1 MQYKSLVFF
10 VEINDLEFSFIVGD
24 NINEEQFKIIF
35 TNSIPIKGIQDNKIT
50 NLDLVCNTLKENI
63 LKIEK
68 KVNFVFKEVILVINN
83 FNFTLN
89 SCTGFKKLNGSQL
102 TKENITYILNSLK
115 LLISETEQDK
125 KIIHIFNSRYFLDKK
140 ETTNL
145 PIGLFGN
152 FYSHEL
158 SFFLINNND
167 YKNLKNI
174 FDKCN
179 LKINKIISKSFIEG
193 VNLINLNKNSETFFK
208 IEIKDKNSQIIL
220 FKNSSLKFVQ
230 NFKFGSN
237 LILRDISK
245 IIAIKED
252 LVKDMLFNQTFF
264 NENFENYYL
273 EKKYFQNQNFRK
285 IKKKL
290 VYEIAEA
297 RIFELAE
304 KILLKNLNINNFLKK
319 NITIFLQV
327 KDKNCFNS
335 FEKIFM
341 NSFSF
346 KKKYDL
352 KNLENLNIESLYESA
367 NKLVQYGWK
376 KEAVPIIQENNS
388 IIARFF
394 NYIFK

>member
-125 KIIHIFNSRYFLDKK
+125 KIIHIFNTRYFLDKK

-193 VNLINLNKNSETFFK
+193 VNLINLNKNSESFFK
-208 IEIKDKNSQIIL
+208 IEIKDTNSQIIL

-264 NENFENYYL
+264 NENFDNEYL
-273 EKKYFQNQNFRK
+273 EKKYFQSQNFRK

-290 VYEIAEA
+290 IYEIAEA

-352 KNLENLNIESLYESA
+352 KTLENLNIESLYESA

>member
-10 VEINDLEFSFIVGD
+10 VEINDLEFSFIVGG

-125 KIIHIFNSRYFLDKK
+125 KIIHIFNSRFFLDKK

-179 LKINKIISKSFIEG
+179 LKIKKIISKSFIEG

-208 IEIKDKNSQIIL
+208 IEIKDTNSQIIL

-264 NENFENYYL
+264 NENFENEYL

-352 KNLENLNIESLYESA
+352 KTLENLNIETLYESA

>member
-125 KIIHIFNSRYFLDKK
+125 KIIHIFNTRYFLDKK

-193 VNLINLNKNSETFFK
+193 VNLINLNKNSESFFK
-208 IEIKDKNSQIIL
+208 IEIKDTNSQIIL

-237 LILRDISK
+237 LILSDISK

-264 NENFENYYL
+264 NENFDNEYL
-273 EKKYFQNQNFRK
+273 EKKYFQSQNFRK

-290 VYEIAEA
+290 IYEIAEA

-319 NITIFLQV
+319 NVTIFLQV

-352 KNLENLNIESLYESA
+352 KTLENLNIESLYESA

>member
-125 KIIHIFNSRYFLDKK
+125 KIIHIFNTRYFLDKK

-264 NENFENYYL
+264 NENFENEYL

-352 KNLENLNIESLYESA
+352 KTLENLNIESLYESA

>member
-89 SCTGFKKLNGSQL
+89 SCTGFKKLNGAQL

-125 KIIHIFNSRYFLDKK
+125 KIIHIFNTRYFLDKK

-193 VNLINLNKNSETFFK
+193 VNLINLNKNSESFFK
-208 IEIKDKNSQIIL
+208 IEIKDTNSQIIL

-237 LILRDISK
+237 LILSDISK

-264 NENFENYYL
+264 NENFDNEYL
-273 EKKYFQNQNFRK
+273 EKKYFQSQNFRK

-290 VYEIAEA
+290 IYEIAEA

-319 NITIFLQV
+319 NVTIFLQV

>member
-10 VEINDLEFSFIVGD
+10 VEINDLEFSFIVGG

-125 KIIHIFNSRYFLDKK
+125 KIIHIFNSRFFLDKK

-179 LKINKIISKSFIEG
+179 LKIKKIISKSFIEG

-208 IEIKDKNSQIIL
+208 IEIKDTNSQIIL

-264 NENFENYYL
+264 NENFENEYL

-352 KNLENLNIESLYESA
+352 KTLENLNIETLYASA

>member
-10 VEINDLEFSFIVGD
+10 VEINDLEFSFIVGG
-24 NINEEQFKIIF
+24 NISEEQFKIIF

-125 KIIHIFNSRYFLDKK
+125 KIIHIFNSRFFLDKK

-179 LKINKIISKSFIEG
+179 LKIKKIISKSFIEG

-208 IEIKDKNSQIIL
+208 IEIKDTNSQIIL

-264 NENFENYYL
+264 NENFENEYL

>member
-174 FDKCN
+174 FEKCN
-179 LKINKIISKSFIEG
+179 LKIKKIISKSFIEG

-264 NENFENYYL
+264 NENFENEYL

-290 VYEIAEA
+290 IYEIAEA

>member
-193 VNLINLNKNSETFFK
+193 VNLINLNKNSESFFK
-208 IEIKDKNSQIIL
+208 IEIKDTNSQIIL

-237 LILRDISK
+237 LILSDISK

-264 NENFENYYL
+264 NENFDNEYL
-273 EKKYFQNQNFRK
+273 EKKYFQSQNFRK

-290 VYEIAEA
+290 IYEIAEA

>member
-10 VEINDLEFSFIVGD
+10 VEINDLEFSFIVGG

-125 KIIHIFNSRYFLDKK
+125 KIIHIFNSRFFLDKK

-179 LKINKIISKSFIEG
+179 LKIKKIISKSFIEG

-208 IEIKDKNSQIIL
+208 IEIKDTNSQIIL

-264 NENFENYYL
+264 NENFENEYL

-304 KILLKNLNINNFLKK
+304 KILLKKLNINNFLKK
-319 NITIFLQV
+319 
-327 KDKNCFNS
+327 
-335 FEKIFM
+335 
-341 NSFSF
+341 
-346 KKKYDL
+346 KYH
-352 KNLENLNIESLYESA
+352 Y
-367 NKLVQYGWK
+367 
-376 KEAVPIIQENNS
+376 
-388 IIARFF
+388 FF
-394 NYIFK
+394 TS

>member
-264 NENFENYYL
+264 NENFENEYL

>member
-174 FDKCN
+174 FEKCN
-179 LKINKIISKSFIEG
+179 LKIKKIISKSFIEG

-264 NENFENYYL
+264 NENFDNEYL
-273 EKKYFQNQNFRK
+273 EKKYFQSQNFRK

-290 VYEIAEA
+290 IYEIAEA

>member
-193 VNLINLNKNSETFFK
+193 VNLINLNKNSESFFK
-208 IEIKDKNSQIIL
+208 IEIKDTNSQIIL
-220 FKNSSLKFVQ
+220 FKN
-230 NFKFGSN
+230 
-237 LILRDISK
+237 
-245 IIAIKED
+245 
-252 LVKDMLFNQTFF
+252 
-264 NENFENYYL
+264 
-273 EKKYFQNQNFRK
+273 
-285 IKKKL
+285 
-290 VYEIAEA
+290 
-297 RIFELAE
+297 
-304 KILLKNLNINNFLKK
+304 
-319 NITIFLQV
+319 
-327 KDKNCFNS
+327 
-335 FEKIFM
+335 
-341 NSFSF
+341 
-346 KKKYDL
+346 
-352 KNLENLNIESLYESA
+352 
-367 NKLVQYGWK
+367 
-376 KEAVPIIQENNS
+376 
-388 IIARFF
+388 
-394 NYIFK
+394 

>member
-179 LKINKIISKSFIEG
+179 LKIKKIISKSFIEG

-264 NENFENYYL
+264 NENFENKYL

>member
-10 VEINDLEFSFIVGD
+10 VEINDLEFSFIVGG

-68 KVNFVFKEVILVINN
+68 KVNFVFKEVIIVINN

-125 KIIHIFNSRYFLDKK
+125 KIIHIFNSRFFLDKK

-179 LKINKIISKSFIEG
+179 LKIKKIISKSFIEG

-208 IEIKDKNSQIIL
+208 IEIKDTNSQIIL

-264 NENFENYYL
+264 NENFENEYL

-352 KNLENLNIESLYESA
+352 KTLENLNIETLYESA